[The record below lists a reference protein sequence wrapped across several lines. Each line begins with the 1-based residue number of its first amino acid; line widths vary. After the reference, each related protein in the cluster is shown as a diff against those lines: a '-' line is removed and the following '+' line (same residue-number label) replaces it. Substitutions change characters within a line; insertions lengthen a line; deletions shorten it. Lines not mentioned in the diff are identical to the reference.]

1 MIIIKQ
7 RNGFDNGDHHRSLK
21 VYTTSM
27 YYNLSHAFLPVVPL
41 NLLF

>member
-7 RNGFDNGDHHRSLK
+7 RNGFDNGDQ